1 MRSLIQH
8 YRPVPSGD
16 GRLPGSPSS
25 AAKDSLWSV
34 DFFRCESIL
43 LKSYWI
49 MVVIDIF
56 TRRIIGFG
64 GAAADLDGPVICQMF
79 NRAIAK
85 QTPPKYLSSEIHR
98 NLMGHPREL
107 QDQVINEIS
116 KRFVR
121 RGVEGAGAR
130 SRHGHRQRSRH
141 GHRQADVCETHARD
155 LCVRRSVIDRKRRAE

>member
-1 MRSLIQH
+1 
-8 YRPVPSGD
+8 
-16 GRLPGSPSS
+16 
-25 AAKDSLWSV
+25 
-34 DFFRCESIL
+34 
-43 LKSYWI
+43 
-49 MVVIDIF
+49 MVVMDIF

-116 KRFVR
+116 MRFVR
-121 RGVEGAGAR
+121 RGVEGAGA
-130 SRHGHRQRSRH
+130 RSRH